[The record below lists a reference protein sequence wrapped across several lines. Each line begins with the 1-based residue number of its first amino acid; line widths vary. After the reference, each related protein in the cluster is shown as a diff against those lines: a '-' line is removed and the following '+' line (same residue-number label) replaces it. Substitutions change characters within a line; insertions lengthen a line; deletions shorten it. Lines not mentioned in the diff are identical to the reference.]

1 MTGDAELGKLAA
13 KTIMDLEPWDSS
25 SYVLLSDLYASLGDR
40 EGKAEVRRIME
51 DRVVKKHAGCS
62 WIVN

>member
-13 KTIMDLEPWDSS
+13 KTIMDLEPRDSS
-25 SYVLLSDLYASLGDR
+25 SYVLLSDLYASLGDS

-51 DRVVKKHAGCS
+51 DRVVHAGCS
-62 WIVN
+62 RNVN